1 MGETE
6 NTVVVQ
12 EYIQMG
18 QTLMGAEK
26 YTEAVEMFDKALAAD
41 TMDKVAYISKG
52 IALANLERYEEA
64 KECFTRAVK
73 IDKTF
78 ADAYF
83 QLGNMEFLEGN
94 FEKGVKNYN
103 NAVSFGY
110 QGAEL
115 YYNLGLV
122 YEEREDTEEAIR
134 CYAKAAAADETT
146 PVYLI
151 RKATLQL
158 MLGKYEEALQTLEK
172 VRIHFPEIFEG
183 YHLAAAAYTMM
194 EQYEEAD
201 NILKNAMELFPDDVD
216 IFFDRLRILVTKGDL
231 ENALNMLDKAKG
243 RENTPQER
251 KEMLLF
257 EAQILGQ
264 QDKLEEAVRKLTE
277 ALEIPEG
284 KERDGEIRYLLMN
297 SYLAMQDYPNLKKT
311 VEGMDRNDTDSPFS
325 LGSVYYEGLALK
337 GMGDPSYKSF
347 YQEAVK
353 YYRNISMKDPSRLD
367 AWLFRAMCCK
377 EAGDYEKALEA
388 ADYVLL
394 LQPENGRLHYIKAG
408 ILKEMSGREKEA
420 QEELRKAEELG
431 MDHSMMI

>member
-6 NTVVVQ
+6 KTELVR
-12 EYIQMG
+12 EYTQMG

-26 YTEAVEMFDKALAAD
+26 YSEAIAMFDKALNED
-41 TMDKVAYISKG
+41 SMDKIAYISKG
-52 IALANLERYEEA
+52 IALASLEQYGEA

-78 ADAYF
+78 ADAYY

-110 QGAEL
+110 KGADL

-122 YEEREDTEEAIR
+122 YEERENVDEAIC
-134 CYAKAAAADETT
+134 CYGKAAAADETT

-158 MLGKYEEALQTLEK
+158 IQEKYEEALQTLEK
-172 VRIHFPEIFEG
+172 VRILFPESFEG
-183 YHLAAAAYTMM
+183 YHLAAAGYTMLG
-194 EQYEEAD
+194 QYEKAD
-201 NILKNAMELFPDDVD
+201 NILANAIGLFPDDID
-216 IFFDRLRILVTKGDL
+216 LILDRLRILVTKGDL
-231 ENALNMLDKAKG
+231 SNALVMLDKLKD
-243 RENTPQER
+243 RENTPEEK
-251 KEMLLF
+251 KELLLF

-264 QDKLEEAVRKLTE
+264 QDKLEETARKLNE
-277 ALEIPEG
+277 ALQIPEG
-284 KERDGEIRYLLMN
+284 KEMDGEIRYLLMN
-297 SYLAMQDYPNLKKT
+297 SYLAMKDYTNLKKT
-311 VEGMDRNDTDSPFS
+311 AKEVDRTDTDSPYS
-325 LGSVYYEGLALK
+325 LGGVYYEGLAMK
-337 GMGDPSYKSF
+337 GLEDPDYKTF

-367 AWLFRAMCCK
+367 AWLFRAMCSK
-377 EAGDYEKALEA
+377 ETGDYDKALEA

-394 LQPENGRLHYIKAG
+394 LQPDNGRLHYIKAG
-408 ILKEMSGREKEA
+408 ILSEMDGREAEA
-420 QEELRKAEELG
+420 REEYRKAEELG
-431 MDHSMMI
+431 MDGTVLI